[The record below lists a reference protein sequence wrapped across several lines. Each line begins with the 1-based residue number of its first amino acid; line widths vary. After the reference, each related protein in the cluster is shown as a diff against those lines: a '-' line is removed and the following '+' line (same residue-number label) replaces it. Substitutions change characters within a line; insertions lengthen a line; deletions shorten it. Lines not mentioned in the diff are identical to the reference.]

1 MNEPLG
7 DMLTCVVLAP
17 VDQPV
22 DPMLHAMLS
31 EKNWSARVEHDPRM
45 AMAEACLARRERQL
59 RAAWQT
65 HSGLIPGLVILSH
78 PRADEVDSMR
88 TAMERH
94 VPDIPIWT
102 VQNHTLE
109 PLNDAA
115 RASNQIQQEQV
126 DSQTTL
132 PDDPPALVFHPGD
145 EQFAPEPLSR
155 EEVAMLLQE
164 QKDFGTVPEDPE
176 QP

>member
-17 VDQPV
+17 VDRPV
-22 DPMLHAMLS
+22 DPEVHAMLS
-31 EKNWSARVEHDPRM
+31 DQGWSARVEHDPRM
-45 AMAEACLARRERQL
+45 AMVEACLARRELQL

-65 HSGLIPGLVILSH
+65 YSGLTPGLVILSH
-78 PRADEVDSMR
+78 PQVDEVDAMR
-88 TAMERH
+88 TAMDRH

-102 VQNHTLE
+102 AQNRSLE
-109 PLNDAA
+109 PLNEAA
-115 RASNQIQQEQV
+115 RTATRIQQDDHQSNVGESV
-126 DSQTTL
+126 
-132 PDDPPALVFHPGD
+132 DPPALVFHPGD
-145 EQFAPEPLSR
+145 ERFAPEPLSR

>member
-17 VDQPV
+17 VDRQI
-22 DPMLHAMLS
+22 DSRLHVLLS
-31 EKNWSARVEHDPRM
+31 DRGWAARIEHDPRM
-45 AMAEACLARRERQL
+45 AMAEACLARRELQL

-65 HSGLIPGLVILSH
+65 YSGLIPGLVILSH
-78 PRADEVDSMR
+78 PEADQVDAMR
-88 TAMERH
+88 TAMDRH
-94 VPDIPIWT
+94 VPDIPIWSA
-102 VQNHTLE
+102 QNHSLE

-115 RASNQIQQEQV
+115 RTCTQIQQNG
-126 DSQTTL
+126 
-132 PDDPPALVFHPGD
+132 PDPLMEDRENPPALVFHPGD
-145 EQFAPEPLSR
+145 ESFSPEPLSR

-164 QKDFGTVPEDPE
+164 QRDFRSSPEDPE

>member
-17 VDQPV
+17 MDRQVDSR
-22 DPMLHAMLS
+22 LHALLS
-31 EKNWSARVEHDPRM
+31 EQGWSARIEHDPRM
-45 AMAEACLARRERQL
+45 AMAEACLARRELQL

-65 HSGLIPGLVILSH
+65 YAGLIPGLVILSH
-78 PRADEVDSMR
+78 PEADEVDAMR
-88 TAMERH
+88 TAMNRH
-94 VPDIPIWT
+94 VPDIPIWSA
-102 VQNHTLE
+102 QNHSLE

-115 RASNQIQQEQV
+115 RASAQIKAK
-126 DSQTTL
+126 DTTSA
-132 PDDPPALVFHPGD
+132 PAVMDDPPALVFHPGD
-145 EQFAPEPLSR
+145 EQFTPEPLSR

-164 QKDFGTVPEDPE
+164 QKDFGTPPEDPE